1 MTAATGAR
9 QPMLVLYHG
18 ANSVCSVKV
27 RIVLAEKGLAWESRH
42 VDLPRGEHL
51 AEDYLR
57 INPRAVVPVLDHD
70 GVLIREST
78 VICEYL
84 DGLDDTARLVPA
96 GRLAQ
101 ARMRIWGVNTA
112 EYHDSVNTLT
122 FASFQ
127 RRMLQAK
134 TPEELAARWKAMP
147 DKIRVRKTL
156 DLMEH
161 GAESIYVPVAFRR
174 LQRMCAEMEEALAE
188 HDWLLG
194 PDYSLADAML
204 TAYVFRLHCLGMQ
217 ALWESRYP
225 RVAGWA
231 ARVMARPSWAV
242 ATAPWLDAAEVAR
255 ITAIGRETFTRQAFP
270 EFL

>member
-1 MTAATGAR
+1 
-9 QPMLVLYHG
+9 MLLLYHG

-27 RIVLAEKGLAWESRH
+27 RIVLAEKGLAWEGRH
-42 VDLPRGEHL
+42 IDLPKGEHL
-51 AEDYLR
+51 AEAYLK

-84 DGLDDTARLVPA
+84 DGLDDAVRLVPA
-96 GRLAQ
+96 ERLAQ

-127 RRMLQAK
+127 RRMLLAK
-134 TPEELAARWKAMP
+134 TPEELAARWAAMP

-156 DLMEH
+156 DLMEQ
-161 GAESIYVPVAFRR
+161 GADSVFVPVAFNR
-174 LQRMCAEMEEALAE
+174 LQRMCAEMEAALGA

-194 PDYSLADAML
+194 TDYSLADAML

-217 ALWESRYP
+217 PLWESRYP
-225 RVAGWA
+225 RVTDWV
-231 ARVMARPSWAV
+231 ARVMARPSWQG
-242 ATAPWLDAAEVAR
+242 ATAPWLDPAEIAR
-255 ITAIGRETFTRQAFP
+255 ITAIGRDTFTKAAFP

>member
-1 MTAATGAR
+1 
-9 QPMLVLYHG
+9 MLVLYHG

-27 RIVLAEKGLAWESRH
+27 RIVLAEKGLAWEGRH
-42 VDLPRGEHL
+42 IDLPKGEHL
-51 AEDYLR
+51 AEAYLR

-84 DGLDDTARLVPA
+84 DGLDDAVRLVPA
-96 GRLAQ
+96 DRLAQ

-127 RRMLQAK
+127 RRMLLAK
-134 TPEELAARWKAMP
+134 SPEELAARWEAMP

-161 GAESIYVPVAFRR
+161 GADSIFVPVAFKR
-174 LQRMCAEMEEALAE
+174 LQRMCAEMEAALE
-188 HDWLLG
+188 GHDWLLG
-194 PDYSLADAML
+194 TKYSLADAMV

-225 RVAGWA
+225 RVTDWVT
-231 ARVMARPSWAV
+231 RVMARPSWDT
-242 ATAPWLDAAEVAR
+242 ATAPWLDAAEIAR
-255 ITAIGRETFTRQAFP
+255 ITAIGRETFTKEAFP

>member
-1 MTAATGAR
+1 
-9 QPMLVLYHG
+9 MLTLYHG

-27 RIVLAEKGLAWESRH
+27 RIVLAEKGLSWEGRH
-42 VDLPRGEHL
+42 IDLPKGEHL
-51 AEDYLR
+51 QPDYLK

-84 DGLDDTARLVPA
+84 DGLDDAVRLVPP
-96 GRLAQ
+96 GPLAQ

-122 FASFQ
+122 FSSFQ
-127 RRMLQAK
+127 RQMLLAK
-134 TPEELAARWKAMP
+134 SPEERAARWQAMP

-161 GAESIYVPVAFRR
+161 GAASVFVPAAFSK
-174 LQRMCAEMEEALAE
+174 LQRMCAEMEEALADC
-188 HDWLLG
+188 DWLLG

-217 ALWESRYP
+217 AIWESRFP
-225 RVAGWA
+225 LVTGWV
-231 ARVMARPSWAV
+231 ARVMARPSWQA
-242 ATAPWLDAAEVAR
+242 ATAPWLDEAEVAR
-255 ITAIGRETFTRQAFP
+255 ITAIGRETFTRDAFP

>member
-1 MTAATGAR
+1 
-9 QPMLVLYHG
+9 MLTLYHG

-27 RIVLAEKGLAWESRH
+27 RIVLAEKGLAWEGRH
-42 VDLPRGEHL
+42 IDLPKGEHL
-51 AEDYLR
+51 QADYLK

-84 DGLDDTARLVPA
+84 DGLDDATRLVPPGA
-96 GRLAQ
+96 LAQ

-122 FASFQ
+122 FSSFQ
-127 RRMLQAK
+127 RRMLLAK
-134 TPEELAARWKAMP
+134 SPEELAARWAAMP

-161 GAESIYVPVAFRR
+161 GAESIFVPVAFRR
-174 LQRMCAEMEEALAE
+174 LQRMCAEMEEALAA

-204 TAYVFRLHCLGMQ
+204 TAYVFRLHCLGMH
-217 ALWESRYP
+217 ALWEARYP
-225 RVAGWA
+225 QVTGWV
-231 ARVMARPSWAV
+231 ARVMARPSWDQ

-255 ITAIGRETFTRQAFP
+255 ITAISRETFTKAAFP

>member
-1 MTAATGAR
+1 
-9 QPMLVLYHG
+9 MLVLYHG

-27 RIVLAEKGLAWESRH
+27 RIVLAEKGLAWEGRH
-42 VDLPRGEHL
+42 IDLPKGEHL
-51 AEDYLR
+51 QADYLK

-84 DGLDDTARLVPA
+84 DGLDDATRLVPPGA
-96 GRLAQ
+96 LAQ

-122 FASFQ
+122 FSSFQ
-127 RRMLQAK
+127 RRMLLAK
-134 TPEELAARWKAMP
+134 SPEELAARWVAMP

-161 GAESIYVPVAFRR
+161 GAESIFVPVAFRR

-188 HDWLLG
+188 HEWLLG

-204 TAYVFRLHCLGMQ
+204 TAYFFRIYCLGMQ
-217 ALWESRYP
+217 AIWESRFP
-225 RVAGWA
+225 RVSAWVE
-231 ARVMARPSWAV
+231 RVTARPSWDA
-242 ATAPWLDAAEVAR
+242 ATAPWLDAAEIGR
-255 ITAIGRETFTRQAFP
+255 ISAIGRETFTKEMFP

>member
-1 MTAATGAR
+1 
-9 QPMLVLYHG
+9 MLLLYHG

-27 RIVLAEKGLAWESRH
+27 RIVLAEKGLAWEGRH
-42 VDLPRGEHL
+42 IDLPKGEHL
-51 AEDYLR
+51 AEAYLK

-84 DGLDDTARLVPA
+84 DGLDDAVRLVPA
-96 GRLAQ
+96 ERLAQ

-127 RRMLQAK
+127 RRMLLAK
-134 TPEELAARWKAMP
+134 TPEELAARWAAMP

-161 GAESIYVPVAFRR
+161 GADSVFVPVAFNR
-174 LQRMCAEMEEALAE
+174 LQRMCAEMEAALGA

-194 PDYSLADAML
+194 TDYSLADAML

-217 ALWESRYP
+217 PLWESRYP
-225 RVAGWA
+225 RVTDWV
-231 ARVMARPSWAV
+231 ARVMARPSWQG
-242 ATAPWLDAAEVAR
+242 ATAPWLDPAEIAR
-255 ITAIGRETFTRQAFP
+255 ITAIGRDTFTKAAFP

>member
-1 MTAATGAR
+1 
-9 QPMLVLYHG
+9 MLVLYHG

-27 RIVLAEKGLAWESRH
+27 RVVLAEKGLAWEGRH
-42 VDLPRGEHL
+42 IDLPKGEHL
-51 AEDYLR
+51 QPDYLK

-84 DGLDDTARLVPA
+84 DGLDDVVRLVPEDP
-96 GRLAQ
+96 LLQ

-122 FASFQ
+122 FSSFQ
-127 RRMLQAK
+127 RRMLLAK
-134 TPEELAARWKAMP
+134 TPEELAARWQAMP

-161 GAESIYVPVAFRR
+161 GADSVFVPAAFSK
-174 LQRMCAEMEEALAE
+174 LQRMCAEMEETLAD

-194 PDYSLADAML
+194 PEYSLADAML
-204 TAYVFRLHCLGMQ
+204 TAYIFRLHCLGMQ
-217 ALWESRYP
+217 AIWDTRFP
-225 RVAGWA
+225 RVTDWV
-231 ARVMARPSWAV
+231 ARVMARPSWLA

-255 ITAIGRETFTRQAFP
+255 IAAIGRETFTKEMFP

>member
-1 MTAATGAR
+1 
-9 QPMLVLYHG
+9 MLVLYHG

-27 RIVLAEKGLAWESRH
+27 RLVLAEKGLEWQGRH
-42 VDLPRGEHL
+42 IDLPKGEHL
-51 AEDYLR
+51 QADYLR

-84 DGLDDTARLVPA
+84 DGLDDTVRLVPA
-96 GRLAQ
+96 DRLAQ

-134 TPEELAARWKAMP
+134 SPEELAARWAAMP

-161 GAESIYVPVAFRR
+161 GAESIFVPVAFQR
-174 LQRMCAEMEEALAE
+174 LQRMCAEMEAALAAG
-188 HDWLLG
+188 DWVLG
-194 PDYSLADAML
+194 RDYSLADAMV

-217 ALWESRYP
+217 AIWESRFP
-225 RVAGWA
+225 RVTSWVE
-231 ARVMARPSWAV
+231 RVMARPSWEG
-242 ATAPWLDAAEVAR
+242 ATAPWLDTAEVAR
-255 ITAIGRETFTRQAFP
+255 ITAIGRETFTSEAFP

>member
-1 MTAATGAR
+1 
-9 QPMLVLYHG
+9 MLVLYHG

-27 RIVLAEKGLAWESRH
+27 RIVLAEKGLDWDGRH
-42 VDLPRGEHL
+42 IDLPKGEHL
-51 AEDYLR
+51 AADYLK

-84 DGLDDTARLVPA
+84 DGLDDTLRLVPA

-101 ARMRIWGVNTA
+101 ARMRIWGMNTA

-122 FASFQ
+122 FSSFQ
-127 RRMLQAK
+127 RRMLLAK
-134 TPEELAARWKAMP
+134 SPEDLAARWEAMP

-161 GAESIYVPVAFRR
+161 GAESIFVPVAFRR

-188 HDWLLG
+188 HDWLRG

-204 TAYVFRLHCLGMQ
+204 TAYVFRIHCLGMQ
-217 ALWESRYP
+217 AIWESRFP
-225 RVAGWA
+225 RVSGWVE
-231 ARVMARPSWAV
+231 RVAARPSWDA
-242 ATAPWLDAAEVAR
+242 ATAPWLDAAEIGR
-255 ITAIGRETFTRQAFP
+255 ISAIGRETFTKKMFP

>member
-1 MTAATGAR
+1 
-9 QPMLVLYHG
+9 MLLLYHG

-27 RIVLAEKGLAWESRH
+27 RIVLAEKGLAWEGRH
-42 VDLPRGEHL
+42 IDLPKGEHL
-51 AEDYLR
+51 AEAYLK

-84 DGLDDTARLVPA
+84 DGLDNAVRLVPA
-96 GRLAQ
+96 ERLAQ

-127 RRMLQAK
+127 RRMLLAK
-134 TPEELAARWKAMP
+134 TPEELAARWAAMP

-161 GAESIYVPVAFRR
+161 GADSVFVPVAFNR
-174 LQRMCAEMEEALAE
+174 LQRMCAEMEAALGA

-194 PDYSLADAML
+194 TDYSLADAML

-217 ALWESRYP
+217 PLWESRYP
-225 RVAGWA
+225 RVTDWV
-231 ARVMARPSWAV
+231 ARVMARPSWQG
-242 ATAPWLDAAEVAR
+242 ATAPWLDPAEIAR
-255 ITAIGRETFTRQAFP
+255 ITAIGRDTFTKAAFP
-270 EFL
+270 DFL

>member
-1 MTAATGAR
+1 
-9 QPMLVLYHG
+9 MLTLYHG
-18 ANSVCSVKV
+18 ANSGCSVKV
-27 RIVLAEKGLAWESRH
+27 RIVLAEKGLAWEGRH
-42 VDLPRGEHL
+42 IDLPKGEHL
-51 AEDYLR
+51 QADYLK

-84 DGLDDTARLVPA
+84 DGLDDATRLVPPGA
-96 GRLAQ
+96 LAQ

-122 FASFQ
+122 FSSFQ
-127 RRMLQAK
+127 RRMLLAK
-134 TPEELAARWKAMP
+134 LPEELAARWEAMP

-161 GAESIYVPVAFRR
+161 GAESIFVPVAFKR
-174 LQRMCAEMEEALAE
+174 LQRMCAEMEEALAG

-204 TAYVFRLHCLGMQ
+204 TAYVFRIQCLGMQ
-217 ALWESRYP
+217 AIWESRFP
-225 RVAGWA
+225 RVSDWVE
-231 ARVMARPSWAV
+231 RVAARPSWDA
-242 ATAPWLDAAEVAR
+242 ATAPWLDAAEIGR
-255 ITAIGRETFTRQAFP
+255 ISAIGRETFNKEMFP

>member
-1 MTAATGAR
+1 
-9 QPMLVLYHG
+9 MLLLYHG

-27 RIVLAEKGLAWESRH
+27 RIVLAEKGLAWEGRH
-42 VDLPRGEHL
+42 IDLPKGEHL
-51 AEDYLR
+51 AEAYLK

-84 DGLDDTARLVPA
+84 DGLDDAVRLVPA
-96 GRLAQ
+96 ERLAQ

-127 RRMLQAK
+127 RRMLLAK
-134 TPEELAARWKAMP
+134 TPEELAARWAAMP

-161 GAESIYVPVAFRR
+161 GADSVFVPVAFNR
-174 LQRMCAEMEEALAE
+174 LQRMCAEMEAALGA

-194 PDYSLADAML
+194 TDYSLADAML

-217 ALWESRYP
+217 PLWESRYP
-225 RVAGWA
+225 RVTDWV
-231 ARVMARPSWAV
+231 ARVMARPSWQG
-242 ATAPWLDAAEVAR
+242 ATAPWLDPAEIAR
-255 ITAIGRETFTRQAFP
+255 ITAIGRDTFTKAAFP
-270 EFL
+270 DFL